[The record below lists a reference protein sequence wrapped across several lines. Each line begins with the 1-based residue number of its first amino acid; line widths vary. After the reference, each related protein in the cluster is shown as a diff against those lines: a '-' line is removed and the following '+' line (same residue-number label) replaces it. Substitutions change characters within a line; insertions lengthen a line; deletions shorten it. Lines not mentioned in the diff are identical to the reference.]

1 MTDNEDQYTPLA
13 LIVIAMFFGIG
24 YGMGS
29 TFSKDDYL
37 PQGRNEGI
45 IFCTENKR
53 ECATE
58 YNYLKLKENQK

>member
-1 MTDNEDQYTPLA
+1 MNDEGAAVA
-13 LIVIAMFFGIG
+13 LLVSVATFFGLG

-29 TFSKDDYL
+29 TFSKGDYVN
-37 PQGRNEGI
+37 QGRNEGI

-58 YNYLKLKENQK
+58 YNYLKLKGNQK